1 MYFHKVC
8 VMFKNNINQLRDR
21 NKMKKL
27 GNNDIIEIANVKLM
41 NGYSETRVCDWVFE
55 MCDNDKRALILL
67 RHILDSDV
75 VLLDY

>member
-1 MYFHKVC
+1 
-8 VMFKNNINQLRDR
+8 
-21 NKMKKL
+21 MKKL